1 METKSRKMKFTDL
14 KDMLNQT
21 GEVYGDRPAY
31 IFKTEEKG
39 KFRTITHKEFRENIN
54 ALGTTLI
61 QMGLKDKR
69 IALISENRYEW
80 ELSYLAVASGVGVI
94 VPLDKAL
101 PDNELESLILRSQVE
116 AIIYSSKYDVIMNT
130 LREKKNTN
138 LKYFISM
145 DLEENTQGIY
155 AEKALVEKGKKLLTD
170 GNKTYIDAKIDSEKM
185 GIMLFTSG
193 TTAMSKAVMLS
204 HKNLVTNV
212 MDIIQRFDLTDEDRF
227 LSFLPL
233 HHVFECTVGF
243 LYPISIGGSIAFCEG
258 VKHMAENIKEFE
270 ITAMISVPA
279 VFDIIYRK
287 VMKTIEKKGKLAN
300 LEKGKKV
307 SQFLLKMKI
316 DLRKQLFKEVHE
328 SLGPK
333 LKLVVTGGAALDP
346 ETEKGFNDLGFDVEQ
361 GYGLT
366 ETAPVIAAETPKC
379 RRLGSIGKKFPS
391 VEVKIDDPDEEG
403 IGELMAKGPSIML
416 GYYENEEAT
425 KSALESDGWF
435 HTGDLARIDKDG
447 YIYISGRKKSV
458 IVLNNGKN
466 VFPEEIETLLNKVEG
481 IKETFVFEKKED
493 DGDVKVCVEIVYDK
507 ELIKE
512 LYNIEGE
519 ENIKELIEKI
529 DKIKSEDK
537 VILAG
542 NIPKCINN
550 NIYEIICK
558 KLNEKNVLFI
568 VDATKELLMN
578 VLKFKPF
585 LIKPNKEELEET
597 FNEKIESK
605 EEIIEHAKKL
615 QKMGAQNVL
624 VSLGGDGAIL
634 VTNENK
640 EYFINAPK
648 GKVLN
653 TVGAGDSMV
662 AGFIA
667 GYEKSGEYE
676 YAFKM
681 GVATG
686 SASAFSMSLATKEEV
701 VNLLKEIN

>member
-39 KFRTITHKEFRENIN
+39 KFRIITHKEFRENIN

-69 IALISENRYEW
+69 IAVISENRYEW
-80 ELSYLAVASGVGVI
+80 ELSYLAIAAGVGVI

-116 AIIYSSKYDVIMNT
+116 AIIYSSKYDAIMNT

-155 AEKALVEKGKKLLTD
+155 AEKALVEKGKKLLAD
-170 GNKTYIDAKIDSEKM
+170 GNKTYIDAKIDAEKM

-447 YIYISGRKKSV
+447 FIYISGRKKSV

-519 ENIKELIEKI
+519 ENIKEFLWDKVKEVNKLMPKYKYVREMVITEEPLIKTTTL
-529 DKIKSEDK
+529 KIKRH
-537 VILAG
+537 
-542 NIPKCINN
+542 
-550 NIYEIICK
+550 
-558 KLNEKNVLFI
+558 
-568 VDATKELLMN
+568 
-578 VLKFKPF
+578 
-585 LIKPNKEELEET
+585 EEL
-597 FNEKIESK
+597 K
-605 EEIIEHAKKL
+605 
-615 QKMGAQNVL
+615 
-624 VSLGGDGAIL
+624 
-634 VTNENK
+634 
-640 EYFINAPK
+640 
-648 GKVLN
+648 KVL
-653 TVGAGDSMV
+653 G
-662 AGFIA
+662 
-667 GYEKSGEYE
+667 K
-676 YAFKM
+676 
-681 GVATG
+681 
-686 SASAFSMSLATKEEV
+686 
-701 VNLLKEIN
+701 

>member
-80 ELSYLAVASGVGVI
+80 ELSYLAVAAGVGVI

-116 AIIYSSKYDVIMNT
+116 AIIYSSKYDVIMKT

-155 AEKALVEKGKKLLTD
+155 AEKALVEKGKKLLAD
-170 GNKTYIDAKIDSEKM
+170 GNKTYIDAKIDAEKM

-512 LYNIEGE
+512 LYNIDGD
-519 ENIKELIEKI
+519 ENIKEFLWDKVKEVNKLMPKYKYVREMVITEEPLIKTTTL
-529 DKIKSEDK
+529 KIKRH
-537 VILAG
+537 
-542 NIPKCINN
+542 
-550 NIYEIICK
+550 
-558 KLNEKNVLFI
+558 
-568 VDATKELLMN
+568 
-578 VLKFKPF
+578 
-585 LIKPNKEELEET
+585 EEL
-597 FNEKIESK
+597 K
-605 EEIIEHAKKL
+605 
-615 QKMGAQNVL
+615 
-624 VSLGGDGAIL
+624 
-634 VTNENK
+634 
-640 EYFINAPK
+640 
-648 GKVLN
+648 KVL
-653 TVGAGDSMV
+653 G
-662 AGFIA
+662 
-667 GYEKSGEYE
+667 K
-676 YAFKM
+676 
-681 GVATG
+681 
-686 SASAFSMSLATKEEV
+686 
-701 VNLLKEIN
+701 

>member
-80 ELSYLAVASGVGVI
+80 ELSYLAVAAGVGVI

-447 YIYISGRKKSV
+447 FIYISGRKKSV

-519 ENIKELIEKI
+519 ENIKEFLWDKVKEVNKLMPKYKYVREMVITEEPLIKTTTL
-529 DKIKSEDK
+529 KIKRH
-537 VILAG
+537 
-542 NIPKCINN
+542 
-550 NIYEIICK
+550 
-558 KLNEKNVLFI
+558 
-568 VDATKELLMN
+568 
-578 VLKFKPF
+578 
-585 LIKPNKEELEET
+585 EEL
-597 FNEKIESK
+597 K
-605 EEIIEHAKKL
+605 
-615 QKMGAQNVL
+615 
-624 VSLGGDGAIL
+624 
-634 VTNENK
+634 
-640 EYFINAPK
+640 
-648 GKVLN
+648 KVL
-653 TVGAGDSMV
+653 G
-662 AGFIA
+662 
-667 GYEKSGEYE
+667 K
-676 YAFKM
+676 
-681 GVATG
+681 
-686 SASAFSMSLATKEEV
+686 
-701 VNLLKEIN
+701 

>member
-1 METKSRKMKFTDL
+1 MESKSRKMKFADL
-14 KDMLNQT
+14 KDMLKQT
-21 GEVYGDRPAY
+21 GEVYGNRPAY
-31 IFKTEEKG
+31 IFKDNGSMK
-39 KFRTITHKEFRENIN
+39 TISHKEFRDEIN
-54 ALGTTLI
+54 ALGTVLI
-61 QMGLKDKR
+61 NMGLKDKR
-69 IALISENRYEW
+69 IAVISENRYEW
-80 ELSYLAVASGVGVI
+80 ELSYLAIAAGVGVV

-116 AIIYSSKYDVIMNT
+116 AIFYSSKYDAIMNT

-145 DLEENTQGIY
+145 DLQENTNGIY
-155 AEKALVEKGKKLLTD
+155 SQKALLEKGKKLLEE
-170 GNKTYIDAKIDSEKM
+170 GNKQYLDAKIDADKM

-212 MDIIQRFDLTDEDRF
+212 MDIIQRFDLTEEDRF

-243 LYPISIGGSIAFCEG
+243 LYPVSIGGSIAFCEG
-258 VKHMAENIKEFE
+258 VKHMADNIKEFD

-287 VMKTIEKKGKLAN
+287 VMKTIEKKGKMAT
-300 LEKGKKV
+300 LEKGKKISNV
-307 SQFLLKMKI
+307 LLKVKI

-425 KSALESDGWF
+425 KSALEPDGWF

-447 YIYISGRKKSV
+447 FIYIAGRKKSV

-481 IKETFVFEKKED
+481 IKETFVYEKKED

-507 ELIKE
+507 EMIKDLYHIEDEEKIKEFLWKKVKEVNKLMPKYKYVREMIVTEEPLIKTTT
-512 LYNIEGE
+512 L
-519 ENIKELIEKI
+519 
-529 DKIKSEDK
+529 KIKRH
-537 VILAG
+537 
-542 NIPKCINN
+542 
-550 NIYEIICK
+550 
-558 KLNEKNVLFI
+558 
-568 VDATKELLMN
+568 
-578 VLKFKPF
+578 
-585 LIKPNKEELEET
+585 EEL
-597 FNEKIESK
+597 K
-605 EEIIEHAKKL
+605 
-615 QKMGAQNVL
+615 
-624 VSLGGDGAIL
+624 
-634 VTNENK
+634 
-640 EYFINAPK
+640 
-648 GKVLN
+648 KVL
-653 TVGAGDSMV
+653 G
-662 AGFIA
+662 
-667 GYEKSGEYE
+667 K
-676 YAFKM
+676 
-681 GVATG
+681 
-686 SASAFSMSLATKEEV
+686 
-701 VNLLKEIN
+701 

>member
-155 AEKALVEKGKKLLTD
+155 AEKALVEKGKKILTD

-519 ENIKELIEKI
+519 ENIKEFLWDKVKEVNKLMPKYKYVREMVITEEPLIKTTTL
-529 DKIKSEDK
+529 KIKRH
-537 VILAG
+537 
-542 NIPKCINN
+542 
-550 NIYEIICK
+550 
-558 KLNEKNVLFI
+558 
-568 VDATKELLMN
+568 
-578 VLKFKPF
+578 
-585 LIKPNKEELEET
+585 EEL
-597 FNEKIESK
+597 K
-605 EEIIEHAKKL
+605 
-615 QKMGAQNVL
+615 
-624 VSLGGDGAIL
+624 
-634 VTNENK
+634 
-640 EYFINAPK
+640 
-648 GKVLN
+648 KVL
-653 TVGAGDSMV
+653 G
-662 AGFIA
+662 
-667 GYEKSGEYE
+667 K
-676 YAFKM
+676 
-681 GVATG
+681 
-686 SASAFSMSLATKEEV
+686 
-701 VNLLKEIN
+701 

>member
-21 GEVYGDRPAY
+21 GEVYADRPAY

-39 KFRTITHKEFRENIN
+39 KFRIITHKEFRENIN

-69 IALISENRYEW
+69 IAVISENRYEW
-80 ELSYLAVASGVGVI
+80 ELSYLAVVAGVGVI

-116 AIIYSSKYDVIMNT
+116 AIIYSSKYDAIMNT

-155 AEKALVEKGKKLLTD
+155 AEKALVEKGKKLLAD
-170 GNKTYIDAKIDSEKM
+170 GNKTYIDAKIDAEKM

-416 GYYENEEAT
+416 GYYENEVAT

-447 YIYISGRKKSV
+447 FIYISGRKKSV

-519 ENIKELIEKI
+519 ENIKEFLWDKVKEVNKLMPKYKYVREMVITEEPLIKTTTL
-529 DKIKSEDK
+529 KIKRH
-537 VILAG
+537 
-542 NIPKCINN
+542 
-550 NIYEIICK
+550 
-558 KLNEKNVLFI
+558 
-568 VDATKELLMN
+568 
-578 VLKFKPF
+578 
-585 LIKPNKEELEET
+585 EEL
-597 FNEKIESK
+597 K
-605 EEIIEHAKKL
+605 
-615 QKMGAQNVL
+615 
-624 VSLGGDGAIL
+624 
-634 VTNENK
+634 
-640 EYFINAPK
+640 
-648 GKVLN
+648 KVL
-653 TVGAGDSMV
+653 
-662 AGFIA
+662 
-667 GYEKSGEYE
+667 EK
-676 YAFKM
+676 
-681 GVATG
+681 
-686 SASAFSMSLATKEEV
+686 
-701 VNLLKEIN
+701 

>member
-1 METKSRKMKFTDL
+1 MESKSRKMKFTDL
-14 KDMLNQT
+14 KDMLKQT
-21 GEVYGDRPAY
+21 GEVYGNRPAY
-31 IFKTEEKG
+31 IFKDNGSMK
-39 KFRTITHKEFRENIN
+39 TISHKEFRDDIN
-54 ALGTTLI
+54 ALGTVLI
-61 QMGLKDKR
+61 NMGLKDKR
-69 IALISENRYEW
+69 IAVISENRYEW
-80 ELSYLAVASGVGVI
+80 ELSYLAIAAGVGVV

-116 AIIYSSKYDVIMNT
+116 AIFYSSKYDAIMNT

-145 DLEENTQGIY
+145 DLQENTNGIY
-155 AEKALVEKGKKLLTD
+155 SQKALLEKGKKLLEE
-170 GNKTYIDAKIDSEKM
+170 GNKQYLDAKIDADKM

-212 MDIIQRFDLTDEDRF
+212 MDIIQRFDLTEEDRF

-258 VKHMAENIKEFE
+258 VKHMADNIKEFD

-287 VMKTIEKKGKLAN
+287 VMKTIAKKGKMAT
-300 LEKGKKV
+300 LEKGKKISNV
-307 SQFLLKMKI
+307 LLKVKI

-391 VEVKIDDPDEEG
+391 VEVKIDAPDEEG

-425 KSALESDGWF
+425 KSALEPDGWF

-447 YIYISGRKKSV
+447 FIYIAGRKKSV

-481 IKETFVFEKKED
+481 IK
-493 DGDVKVCVEIVYDK
+493 
-507 ELIKE
+507 
-512 LYNIEGE
+512 
-519 ENIKELIEKI
+519 
-529 DKIKSEDK
+529 
-537 VILAG
+537 
-542 NIPKCINN
+542 
-550 NIYEIICK
+550 
-558 KLNEKNVLFI
+558 
-568 VDATKELLMN
+568 
-578 VLKFKPF
+578 
-585 LIKPNKEELEET
+585 
-597 FNEKIESK
+597 
-605 EEIIEHAKKL
+605 
-615 QKMGAQNVL
+615 
-624 VSLGGDGAIL
+624 
-634 VTNENK
+634 
-640 EYFINAPK
+640 
-648 GKVLN
+648 
-653 TVGAGDSMV
+653 
-662 AGFIA
+662 
-667 GYEKSGEYE
+667 
-676 YAFKM
+676 
-681 GVATG
+681 
-686 SASAFSMSLATKEEV
+686 
-701 VNLLKEIN
+701 

>member
-447 YIYISGRKKSV
+447 FIYISGRKKSV

-519 ENIKELIEKI
+519 ENIKEFLWDKVKEVNKLMPKYKYVREMVITEEPLIKTTTL
-529 DKIKSEDK
+529 KIKRH
-537 VILAG
+537 
-542 NIPKCINN
+542 
-550 NIYEIICK
+550 
-558 KLNEKNVLFI
+558 
-568 VDATKELLMN
+568 
-578 VLKFKPF
+578 
-585 LIKPNKEELEET
+585 EEL
-597 FNEKIESK
+597 KR
-605 EEIIEHAKKL
+605 
-615 QKMGAQNVL
+615 VL
-624 VSLGGDGAIL
+624 
-634 VTNENK
+634 
-640 EYFINAPK
+640 
-648 GKVLN
+648 GK
-653 TVGAGDSMV
+653 
-662 AGFIA
+662 
-667 GYEKSGEYE
+667 
-676 YAFKM
+676 
-681 GVATG
+681 
-686 SASAFSMSLATKEEV
+686 
-701 VNLLKEIN
+701 

>member
-1 METKSRKMKFTDL
+1 MESKSRKMKFTDL
-14 KDMLNQT
+14 KDMLKQT
-21 GEVYGDRPAY
+21 GEAYGNRPAY
-31 IFKTEEKG
+31 IFKDNGSMK
-39 KFRTITHKEFRENIN
+39 TISHKEFRDDIN
-54 ALGTTLI
+54 ALGTVLI
-61 QMGLKDKR
+61 NMGLKDKR
-69 IALISENRYEW
+69 IAVISENRYEW
-80 ELSYLAVASGVGVI
+80 ELSYLSIAAGVGVV

-116 AIIYSSKYDVIMNT
+116 AIFYSSKYDTIMNT

-145 DLEENTQGIY
+145 DLQENTNGIY
-155 AEKALVEKGKKLLTD
+155 SQKALLEKGKKLLEE
-170 GNKTYIDAKIDSEKM
+170 GNKQYLDAKIDADKM

-212 MDIIQRFDLTDEDRF
+212 MDIIQRFDLTEEDRF

-258 VKHMAENIKEFE
+258 VKHMADNIKEFD

-287 VMKTIEKKGKLAN
+287 VMKTIEKKGKMAT
-300 LEKGKKV
+300 LEKGKKISNV
-307 SQFLLKMKI
+307 LLKVKI

-333 LKLVVTGGAALDP
+333 LKLVVTGGAALDS

-425 KSALESDGWF
+425 KSALEPDGWF

-447 YIYISGRKKSV
+447 FIYIAGRKKSV

-481 IKETFVFEKKED
+481 IKETFVYEKKED

-507 ELIKE
+507 EMIKDLYHIEDEEKIKEFLWEKVKEVNKLMPKYKYVREMIVTEEPLIKTTT
-512 LYNIEGE
+512 L
-519 ENIKELIEKI
+519 
-529 DKIKSEDK
+529 KIKRH
-537 VILAG
+537 
-542 NIPKCINN
+542 
-550 NIYEIICK
+550 
-558 KLNEKNVLFI
+558 
-568 VDATKELLMN
+568 
-578 VLKFKPF
+578 
-585 LIKPNKEELEET
+585 EEL
-597 FNEKIESK
+597 K
-605 EEIIEHAKKL
+605 
-615 QKMGAQNVL
+615 
-624 VSLGGDGAIL
+624 
-634 VTNENK
+634 
-640 EYFINAPK
+640 
-648 GKVLN
+648 KVL
-653 TVGAGDSMV
+653 G
-662 AGFIA
+662 
-667 GYEKSGEYE
+667 K
-676 YAFKM
+676 
-681 GVATG
+681 
-686 SASAFSMSLATKEEV
+686 
-701 VNLLKEIN
+701 

>member
-1 METKSRKMKFTDL
+1 MESKSRKMKFTDL
-14 KDMLNQT
+14 KDMLKQT
-21 GEVYGDRPAY
+21 GEVYGNRPAY
-31 IFKTEEKG
+31 IFKDNGSMK
-39 KFRTITHKEFRENIN
+39 TISHKEFRDDIN
-54 ALGTTLI
+54 ALGTVLI
-61 QMGLKDKR
+61 NMGLKDKR
-69 IALISENRYEW
+69 IAVISENRYEW
-80 ELSYLAVASGVGVI
+80 ELSYLAIAAGVGVV

-116 AIIYSSKYDVIMNT
+116 AIFYSSKYDAIMNT

-145 DLEENTQGIY
+145 ELQENTNGIY
-155 AEKALVEKGKKLLTD
+155 SQKALLEKGKKLLEE
-170 GNKTYIDAKIDSEKM
+170 GNKQYLDAKIDADKM

-212 MDIIQRFDLTDEDRF
+212 MDIIQRFDLTEEDRF

-258 VKHMAENIKEFE
+258 VKHMADNIKEFD

-287 VMKTIEKKGKLAN
+287 VMKTIAKKGKMAT
-300 LEKGKKV
+300 LEKGKKISNV
-307 SQFLLKMKI
+307 LLKVKI

-391 VEVKIDDPDEEG
+391 VEVKINDPDEEG
-403 IGELMAKGPSIML
+403 VGELMAKGPSIML

-447 YIYISGRKKSV
+447 FIYISGRKKSV

-512 LYNIEGE
+512 LYHIEGE
-519 ENIKELIEKI
+519 ENIKEFLWDKVKEVNKLMPKYKYVREMVITEEPLIKTTTL
-529 DKIKSEDK
+529 KIKRH
-537 VILAG
+537 
-542 NIPKCINN
+542 
-550 NIYEIICK
+550 
-558 KLNEKNVLFI
+558 
-568 VDATKELLMN
+568 
-578 VLKFKPF
+578 
-585 LIKPNKEELEET
+585 EEL
-597 FNEKIESK
+597 K
-605 EEIIEHAKKL
+605 
-615 QKMGAQNVL
+615 
-624 VSLGGDGAIL
+624 
-634 VTNENK
+634 
-640 EYFINAPK
+640 
-648 GKVLN
+648 KVL
-653 TVGAGDSMV
+653 
-662 AGFIA
+662 
-667 GYEKSGEYE
+667 EK
-676 YAFKM
+676 
-681 GVATG
+681 
-686 SASAFSMSLATKEEV
+686 
-701 VNLLKEIN
+701 

>member
-80 ELSYLAVASGVGVI
+80 ELSYLAVAAGVGVI

-116 AIIYSSKYDVIMNT
+116 AIIYSSKYDAIMNT

-155 AEKALVEKGKKLLTD
+155 AEKALVEKGKKLLAD
-170 GNKTYIDAKIDSEKM
+170 GNKTYIDAKIDAEKM

-391 VEVKIDDPDEEG
+391 VEVKIDEPDEEG

-447 YIYISGRKKSV
+447 FIYISGRKKSV

-519 ENIKELIEKI
+519 ENIKEFLWDKVKEVNKLMPKYKYVREMVITEEPLIKTTTL
-529 DKIKSEDK
+529 KIKRH
-537 VILAG
+537 
-542 NIPKCINN
+542 
-550 NIYEIICK
+550 
-558 KLNEKNVLFI
+558 
-568 VDATKELLMN
+568 
-578 VLKFKPF
+578 
-585 LIKPNKEELEET
+585 EEL
-597 FNEKIESK
+597 K
-605 EEIIEHAKKL
+605 
-615 QKMGAQNVL
+615 
-624 VSLGGDGAIL
+624 
-634 VTNENK
+634 
-640 EYFINAPK
+640 
-648 GKVLN
+648 KVL
-653 TVGAGDSMV
+653 G
-662 AGFIA
+662 
-667 GYEKSGEYE
+667 K
-676 YAFKM
+676 
-681 GVATG
+681 
-686 SASAFSMSLATKEEV
+686 
-701 VNLLKEIN
+701 

>member
-155 AEKALVEKGKKLLTD
+155 AEKALVEKGKKLLAD

-447 YIYISGRKKSV
+447 FIYISGRKKSV

-519 ENIKELIEKI
+519 ENIKEFLWDKVKEVNKLMPKYKYVREMVITEEPLIKTTTL
-529 DKIKSEDK
+529 KIKRHED
-537 VILAG
+537 
-542 NIPKCINN
+542 
-550 NIYEIICK
+550 
-558 KLNEKNVLFI
+558 
-568 VDATKELLMN
+568 
-578 VLKFKPF
+578 LK
-585 LIKPNKEELEET
+585 
-597 FNEKIESK
+597 
-605 EEIIEHAKKL
+605 
-615 QKMGAQNVL
+615 
-624 VSLGGDGAIL
+624 
-634 VTNENK
+634 
-640 EYFINAPK
+640 
-648 GKVLN
+648 KVL
-653 TVGAGDSMV
+653 G
-662 AGFIA
+662 
-667 GYEKSGEYE
+667 K
-676 YAFKM
+676 
-681 GVATG
+681 
-686 SASAFSMSLATKEEV
+686 
-701 VNLLKEIN
+701 

>member
-1 METKSRKMKFTDL
+1 MKFTDL

-39 KFRTITHKEFRENIN
+39 KFRIITHKEFRENIN

-69 IALISENRYEW
+69 IAVISENRYEW
-80 ELSYLAVASGVGVI
+80 ELSYLAVAAGVGVI

-116 AIIYSSKYDVIMNT
+116 AIIYSSKYDAIMNT

-155 AEKALVEKGKKLLTD
+155 AEKALVEKGKKLLAD
-170 GNKTYIDAKIDSEKM
+170 GNKTYIDAKIDAEKM

-403 IGELMAKGPSIML
+403 VGELMAKGPSIML

-447 YIYISGRKKSV
+447 FIYISGRKKSV

-512 LYNIEGE
+512 LYHIEGE
-519 ENIKELIEKI
+519 ENIKEFLWDKVKEVNKLMPKYKYVREMVITEEPLIKTTTL
-529 DKIKSEDK
+529 KIKRH
-537 VILAG
+537 
-542 NIPKCINN
+542 
-550 NIYEIICK
+550 
-558 KLNEKNVLFI
+558 
-568 VDATKELLMN
+568 
-578 VLKFKPF
+578 
-585 LIKPNKEELEET
+585 EEL
-597 FNEKIESK
+597 K
-605 EEIIEHAKKL
+605 
-615 QKMGAQNVL
+615 
-624 VSLGGDGAIL
+624 
-634 VTNENK
+634 
-640 EYFINAPK
+640 
-648 GKVLN
+648 KVL
-653 TVGAGDSMV
+653 
-662 AGFIA
+662 
-667 GYEKSGEYE
+667 EK
-676 YAFKM
+676 
-681 GVATG
+681 
-686 SASAFSMSLATKEEV
+686 
-701 VNLLKEIN
+701 

>member
-391 VEVKIDDPDEEG
+391 VEVKIEDPDEEG

-447 YIYISGRKKSV
+447 FIYISGRKKSV

-519 ENIKELIEKI
+519 ENIKEFLWDKVKEVNKLMPKYKYVREMVITEEPLIKTTTL
-529 DKIKSEDK
+529 KIKRH
-537 VILAG
+537 
-542 NIPKCINN
+542 
-550 NIYEIICK
+550 
-558 KLNEKNVLFI
+558 
-568 VDATKELLMN
+568 
-578 VLKFKPF
+578 
-585 LIKPNKEELEET
+585 EEL
-597 FNEKIESK
+597 K
-605 EEIIEHAKKL
+605 
-615 QKMGAQNVL
+615 
-624 VSLGGDGAIL
+624 
-634 VTNENK
+634 
-640 EYFINAPK
+640 
-648 GKVLN
+648 KVL
-653 TVGAGDSMV
+653 G
-662 AGFIA
+662 
-667 GYEKSGEYE
+667 K
-676 YAFKM
+676 
-681 GVATG
+681 
-686 SASAFSMSLATKEEV
+686 
-701 VNLLKEIN
+701 

>member
-21 GEVYGDRPAY
+21 GKVYGDRPAY

-39 KFRTITHKEFRENIN
+39 KFRIITHKEFRENIN

-80 ELSYLAVASGVGVI
+80 ELSYLAVAAGVGVI

-116 AIIYSSKYDVIMNT
+116 AIIYSSKYDAIMNT

-155 AEKALVEKGKKLLTD
+155 AEKALVEKGKKLLAD
-170 GNKTYIDAKIDSEKM
+170 GNKTYIDAKIDAEKM

-391 VEVKIDDPDEEG
+391 VEVKIDEPDEEG
-403 IGELMAKGPSIML
+403 IGELMAKGPSVML

-425 KSALESDGWF
+425 KSTLESDGWF

-447 YIYISGRKKSV
+447 FIYISGRKKSV

-519 ENIKELIEKI
+519 ENIKEFLWDKVKEVNKLMPKYKYVREMVITEEPLIKTTTL
-529 DKIKSEDK
+529 KIKRH
-537 VILAG
+537 
-542 NIPKCINN
+542 
-550 NIYEIICK
+550 
-558 KLNEKNVLFI
+558 
-568 VDATKELLMN
+568 
-578 VLKFKPF
+578 
-585 LIKPNKEELEET
+585 EEL
-597 FNEKIESK
+597 K
-605 EEIIEHAKKL
+605 
-615 QKMGAQNVL
+615 
-624 VSLGGDGAIL
+624 
-634 VTNENK
+634 
-640 EYFINAPK
+640 
-648 GKVLN
+648 KVL
-653 TVGAGDSMV
+653 G
-662 AGFIA
+662 
-667 GYEKSGEYE
+667 K
-676 YAFKM
+676 
-681 GVATG
+681 
-686 SASAFSMSLATKEEV
+686 
-701 VNLLKEIN
+701 

>member
-1 METKSRKMKFTDL
+1 METKSKNMKYTDL
-14 KDMLNQT
+14 KDMLKQT

-39 KFRTITHKEFRENIN
+39 KFRTITHKEFRDEIN
-54 ALGTTLI
+54 ALGTVLI
-61 QMGLKDKR
+61 NMGLKDKR
-69 IALISENRYEW
+69 IAIISENRYEW
-80 ELSYLAVASGVGVI
+80 ELSYLAIASGVGVV
-94 VPLDKAL
+94 VPLDKSL

-116 AIIYSSKYDVIMNT
+116 AIIYSSKYDTIMGT
-130 LREKKNTN
+130 LRDKKNTN

-145 DLEENTQGIY
+145 DLGENTQGIY
-155 AEKALVEKGKKLLTD
+155 SEKALIEKGKKLLNEGD
-170 GNKTYIDAKIDSEKM
+170 STYLNAEIDADKM

-212 MDIIQRFDLTDEDRF
+212 MDITQRFDLTEEDRF

-258 VKHMAENIKEFE
+258 VKHMADNIKEFG

-287 VMKTIEKKGKLAN
+287 VMKAIEKKGKLQN
-300 LEKGKKV
+300 LEKGKKI
-307 SQFLLKMKI
+307 SNLLLKVKI

-333 LKLVVTGGAALDP
+333 LRLVVTGGAALDP

-379 RRLGSIGKKFPS
+379 RKLGSIGKKFPS
-391 VEVKIDDPDEEG
+391 VEVKIDNPDEEG

-425 KSALESDGWF
+425 KDALDADGWF

-447 YIYISGRKKSV
+447 FIYISGRKKSV

-481 IKETFVFEKKED
+481 IKESFVYEKKED
-493 DGDVKVCVEIVYDK
+493 DGDVKVCVKIVYDK
-507 ELIKE
+507 QLIKE

-519 ENIKELIEKI
+519 DNIREFLWEKVKDVNRLMPKYKYVKEMIISEEELIKTTTL
-529 DKIKSEDK
+529 KIKRHEEMK
-537 VILAG
+537 KIL
-542 NIPKCINN
+542 
-550 NIYEIICK
+550 
-558 KLNEKNVLFI
+558 
-568 VDATKELLMN
+568 
-578 VLKFKPF
+578 
-585 LIKPNKEELEET
+585 
-597 FNEKIESK
+597 
-605 EEIIEHAKKL
+605 
-615 QKMGAQNVL
+615 
-624 VSLGGDGAIL
+624 
-634 VTNENK
+634 
-640 EYFINAPK
+640 
-648 GKVLN
+648 GK
-653 TVGAGDSMV
+653 
-662 AGFIA
+662 
-667 GYEKSGEYE
+667 
-676 YAFKM
+676 
-681 GVATG
+681 
-686 SASAFSMSLATKEEV
+686 
-701 VNLLKEIN
+701 

>member
-1 METKSRKMKFTDL
+1 METKSKNMKYTDL
-14 KDMLNQT
+14 KDMLKQT
-21 GEVYGDRPAY
+21 GEAYGDRPAY

-39 KFRTITHKEFRENIN
+39 KFRTITHKEFRDEIN
-54 ALGTTLI
+54 ALGTVLI
-61 QMGLKDKR
+61 NMGLKDKR
-69 IALISENRYEW
+69 IAIISENRYEW
-80 ELSYLAVASGVGVI
+80 ELSYLAIASGVGVV
-94 VPLDKAL
+94 VPLDKSL

-116 AIIYSSKYDVIMNT
+116 AIIYSSKYDTIMGT
-130 LREKKNTN
+130 LRDKKNTN

-155 AEKALVEKGKKLLTD
+155 SEKTLIEKGKKLLNEGD
-170 GNKTYIDAKIDSEKM
+170 STYLNAEIDADKM

-212 MDIIQRFDLTDEDRF
+212 MDITQRFDLTEEDRF

-258 VKHMAENIKEFE
+258 VKHMADNIKEFG

-287 VMKTIEKKGKLAN
+287 VMKAIEKKGKLQN
-300 LEKGKKV
+300 LEKGKKI
-307 SQFLLKMKI
+307 SNLLLKVKI

-333 LKLVVTGGAALDP
+333 LRLVVTGGAALDP

-391 VEVKIDDPDEEG
+391 VEVKIDNPDEEG
-403 IGELMAKGPSIML
+403 IGELLAKGPSIML

-425 KSALESDGWF
+425 KDALDADGWF

-447 YIYISGRKKSV
+447 FIYISGRKKSV

-481 IKETFVFEKKED
+481 IKESFVYEKKEA
-493 DGDVKVCVEIVYDK
+493 DGDVKVCVKIVYDK
-507 ELIKE
+507 QLIKE

-519 ENIKELIEKI
+519 EKIKEFLWEKVKDVNRLMPKYKYVREMIISEEELIKTTTL
-529 DKIKSEDK
+529 KIKRHE
-537 VILAG
+537 
-542 NIPKCINN
+542 
-550 NIYEIICK
+550 EMK
-558 KLNEKNVLFI
+558 KIFG
-568 VDATKELLMN
+568 
-578 VLKFKPF
+578 
-585 LIKPNKEELEET
+585 
-597 FNEKIESK
+597 
-605 EEIIEHAKKL
+605 
-615 QKMGAQNVL
+615 Q
-624 VSLGGDGAIL
+624 
-634 VTNENK
+634 
-640 EYFINAPK
+640 
-648 GKVLN
+648 
-653 TVGAGDSMV
+653 
-662 AGFIA
+662 
-667 GYEKSGEYE
+667 
-676 YAFKM
+676 
-681 GVATG
+681 
-686 SASAFSMSLATKEEV
+686 
-701 VNLLKEIN
+701 

>member
-80 ELSYLAVASGVGVI
+80 ELSYLAVAAGVGVI

-116 AIIYSSKYDVIMNT
+116 AIIYSSKYDVIMKT

-155 AEKALVEKGKKLLTD
+155 AEKALVEKGKKLLAD

-447 YIYISGRKKSV
+447 FIYISGRKKSV

-519 ENIKELIEKI
+519 ENIKEFLWDKVKEVNKLMPKYKYVREMVITEEPLIKTTTL
-529 DKIKSEDK
+529 KIKRH
-537 VILAG
+537 
-542 NIPKCINN
+542 
-550 NIYEIICK
+550 
-558 KLNEKNVLFI
+558 
-568 VDATKELLMN
+568 
-578 VLKFKPF
+578 
-585 LIKPNKEELEET
+585 EEL
-597 FNEKIESK
+597 K
-605 EEIIEHAKKL
+605 
-615 QKMGAQNVL
+615 
-624 VSLGGDGAIL
+624 
-634 VTNENK
+634 
-640 EYFINAPK
+640 
-648 GKVLN
+648 KVL
-653 TVGAGDSMV
+653 G
-662 AGFIA
+662 
-667 GYEKSGEYE
+667 K
-676 YAFKM
+676 
-681 GVATG
+681 
-686 SASAFSMSLATKEEV
+686 
-701 VNLLKEIN
+701 